1 MNVEGFGKT
10 KLHKV
15 FLYDWKMNLCCE
27 VTIRRAKFKDIPQLD
42 KLLFEVHKIHSDIRP
57 DLFTV
62 GEKKYTDEELERIIV
77 DEQKPI
83 FVAEHNG
90 KVKGYAFCI
99 FRQDLESKSVT
110 NIKTLYIDDLC
121 VDEDTRGMHI
131 GTKLY
136 NHVID
141 FARKSGCYNVT
152 LNVWAGNDGA
162 MKFYERIGFKIQK
175 IGMETIL

>member
-1 MNVEGFGKT
+1 MRFT
-10 KLHKV
+10 R
-15 FLYDWKMNLCCE
+15 Y
-27 VTIRRAKFKDIPQLD
+27 TAISAPT
-42 KLLFEVHKIHSDIRP
+42 
-57 DLFTV
+57 FTV

-99 FRQDLESKSVT
+99 FKQNLESKSVT

-162 MKFYERIGFKIQK
+162 MKFYERIGFKVQK

>member
-1 MNVEGFGKT
+1 MRFTRYTAISVPT
-10 KLHKV
+10 
-15 FLYDWKMNLCCE
+15 
-27 VTIRRAKFKDIPQLD
+27 
-42 KLLFEVHKIHSDIRP
+42 
-57 DLFTV
+57 FTV

-99 FRQDLESKSVT
+99 FKQNLESKSVT

-162 MKFYERIGFKIQK
+162 MKFYERIGFKVQK